1 MQAVVYDAEGIRIS
15 EGYLELGARA
25 GMTEATL
32 NLLDY
37 PFGKK
42 AAKLVLCF
50 KSTDRK
56 STPNVNIPTGSA
68 LKEDGASLSS
78 YKVAANKYKA
88 VATGSELVI
97 DDVTLGYTPP
107 SERQQSAAKRKSHG
121 KKR

>member
-1 MQAVVYDAEGIRIS
+1 
-15 EGYLELGARA
+15 
-25 GMTEATL
+25 MTEATL

-56 STPNVNIPTGSA
+56 STPKVNIPTGSA
-68 LKEDGASLSS
+68 LKKDGASLSS

-88 VATGSELVI
+88 VAIGSELVI